1 MVLIAAENKF
11 SNYEFDFGCNHSYKN
26 SNVLKKSM
34 TKDELRNKYDSAWC
48 EYIQTQN
55 LEGYFDDTLY
65 LLYIVMFRTAP
76 HKIEMYDYPKYRQN
90 RQIKASSSSKCE
102 NEDIDESSEKFDS
115 VVAANTINNAIK
127 YLDDND
133 IAYIEHRYEDYPIIV
148 TENEEMIG
156 VSNGESPI
164 FFSHSKYLPKW
175 FEDCLVFEDDDEL
188 TYDYLIYDRGFSTM
202 TMRIKSREMDI
213 EKNYNDD
220 LPYEQIVDFLNSED
234 CGLVILNGDAGT
246 GKTSLIRH
254 FIKEID
260 KDFLYLD
267 QSSFDNITDGS
278 LMQTLSDYENAVL
291 ILEDCEAMLA
301 NRIDGNNSKMAAL
314 LNLTDGLIGDS
325 FKFKVICTFNAPI
338 GQVDK
343 ALLRKGRLR
352 VRYEFKPLKTEKV
365 KALAESLGIKDIPN
379 KPMTLADIYNYADEV
394 DFKEEKSFG
403 FV

>member
-1 MVLIAAENKF
+1 
-11 SNYEFDFGCNHSYKN
+11 
-26 SNVLKKSM
+26 M
-34 TKDELRNKYDSAWC
+34 TKDELQNKYDAAWC
-48 EYIQTQN
+48 EYVKTHDVD
-55 LEGYFDDTLY
+55 GYVDDMLY

-76 HKIEMYDYPKYRQN
+76 HKIEMYDYPKYLQN

-102 NEDIDESSEKFDS
+102 NEDIDESSEKYDS
-115 VVAANTINNAIK
+115 VVAANTLNNAIK
-127 YLDDND
+127 YLEDND
-133 IAYIEHRYEDYPIIV
+133 IAYVEHRYEDYPIIV

-188 TYDYLIYDRGFSTM
+188 TYDYLIYDRGFTTM

>member
-1 MVLIAAENKF
+1 
-11 SNYEFDFGCNHSYKN
+11 
-26 SNVLKKSM
+26 
-34 TKDELRNKYDSAWC
+34 
-48 EYIQTQN
+48 
-55 LEGYFDDTLY
+55 
-65 LLYIVMFRTAP
+65 
-76 HKIEMYDYPKYRQN
+76 
-90 RQIKASSSSKCE
+90 
-102 NEDIDESSEKFDS
+102 
-115 VVAANTINNAIK
+115 
-127 YLDDND
+127 
-133 IAYIEHRYEDYPIIV
+133 
-148 TENEEMIG
+148 
-156 VSNGESPI
+156 
-164 FFSHSKYLPKW
+164 
-175 FEDCLVFEDDDEL
+175 
-188 TYDYLIYDRGFSTM
+188 M

-213 EKNYNDD
+213 NKNYNDD
-220 LPYEQIVDFLNSED
+220 LPYNQIVDFLNSED

>member
-1 MVLIAAENKF
+1 MIGGYLKKTDLIAAENKF
-11 SNYEFDFGCNHSYKN
+11 SDYKFDFCCNHSLKN
-26 SNVLKKSM
+26 SNVLNKLM
-34 TKDELRNKYDSAWC
+34 TKTDLQNKYDSAWC
-48 EYIQTQN
+48 EYVKTQN
-55 LEGYFDDTLY
+55 REGYLDDTLY

-90 RQIKASSSSKCE
+90 RQIKASTSSKCE
-102 NEDIDESSEKFDS
+102 NEDIDESSEKYDN
-115 VVAANTINNAIK
+115 VIAANTINNVIK
-127 YLDDND
+127 YLDDNN
-133 IAYIEHRYEDYPIIV
+133 IAYVEHRYEDYPIIV

-156 VSNGESPI
+156 VSTESPI
-164 FFSHSKYLPKW
+164 FLSHSKYLPKW

-188 TYDYLIYDRGFSTM
+188 TYDYLIYDRGFTTM
-202 TMRIKSREMDI
+202 TMRIKSRDMDI

-379 KPMTLADIYNYADEV
+379 KPMTLADIYNYAD
-394 DFKEEKSFG
+394 
-403 FV
+403 